1 MLKKLLRSELFW
13 SLLLIGALT
22 ALAYLPLLPQLGLIK
37 EDWYLLWAGDK
48 QGVTG
53 IIASFQTD
61 RPIAGYV
68 YAIFYPLLGNA
79 PLGWHVASF
88 LLRLGGAYAFFWLVR
103 MLWPEQKMLTT
114 AAAALFTVY
123 PGYLQQP
130 NAVNKMFW
138 HTAWFTSLFSL
149 TLTVYAIRARQ
160 LYARL
165 LGTLAAL
172 ALTLIYPLIIESYIG
187 LEAVRVL
194 LIAYTVRLEHPG
206 SLGENL
212 RRTVRIYLPYLLV
225 IGGVLF
231 WRVFLFESSRP
242 ATDLGRLLRNYTE
255 TPLHMAGRIMIE
267 SGRDFLEATLLA
279 WVVPF
284 YQLLYDG
291 SFEQL
296 LAAAGWGVLAGGSL
310 YLFIRRGYA
319 SGILLPEPASDTR
332 LARDWLVI
340 GGLAVLLG
348 MLPVIFAGRQIFFN
362 PTTREDHYTHQLIL
376 GAVLFL
382 LGLLLLS
389 LKRRTLPLF
398 LSLLVGTAVFTHYQ
412 NTARIRD
419 FWAIQKSVWWQL
431 AWRAPQLDDNTLL
444 FINLPGDFA
453 IEEGYEVWAP
463 ANFIYAPESD
473 QVTITGEVLDRYTA
487 QDIFR
492 GQRNPRTMRSF
503 FLNRRFDQS
512 LILSMPTTR
521 SCLHVIDGTNPQLSP
536 DEDPLVR
543 TVAPYS
549 KISEI
554 LTSARQAIPPR
565 DIFGPEPEPGWC
577 YYYQK
582 AQLARQDQDWQ
593 TVADLAAQVI
603 DLELQPGDR
612 TEWLPFLEGAVY
624 TGDRQAAE
632 EIAGERI
639 KQRDTLEY
647 LCTQLQLNQSA
658 YLPETFESLAALLCV
673 EN

>member
-1 MLKKLLRSELFW
+1 MKKLLRSELFW
-13 SLLLIGALT
+13 SLMLITALT

-48 QGVTG
+48 QGVSG

-61 RPIAGYV
+61 RPMAGYV

-79 PLGWHVASF
+79 PLGWHIASF
-88 LLRLGGAYAFFWLVR
+88 LLRLGGAYTFFWLVR
-103 MLWPEQKMLTT
+103 LLWPQQKMLTT

-138 HTAWFTSLFSL
+138 HTAWFTSLLSL
-149 TLTVYAIRARQ
+149 ALTVYAVRARQ
-160 LYARL
+160 LVARVMATAGAL
-165 LGTLAAL
+165 VLAC
-172 ALTLIYPLIIESYIG
+172 IYPLIIESYIG

-194 LIAYTVRLEHPG
+194 LIAYAVRLEHPG
-206 SLGENL
+206 SLRETIW
-212 RRTVRIYLPYLLV
+212 RTARIYLPYLLV

-231 WRVFLFESSRP
+231 WRVFLFESARP
-242 ATDLGRLLRNYTE
+242 ATDLGRLLRSYTE
-255 TPLHMAGRIMIE
+255 TPLHMAGRITIE
-267 SGRDFLEATLLA
+267 SVRDFLEATLLA
-279 WVVPF
+279 WIVPF

-296 LAAAGWGVLAGGSL
+296 LIAGGLGVLAGGLL
-310 YLFIRRGYA
+310 YLFIRRGTTA
-319 SGILLPEPASDTR
+319 GIFAPAPDSSTS

-389 LKRRTLPLF
+389 LKARSLPLF
-398 LSLLVGTAVFTHYQ
+398 MSLLVGTAVFTHYQ
-412 NTARIRD
+412 NTARVRD
-419 FWAIQKSVWWQL
+419 FWEIQKAVWWQL
-431 AWRAPQLDDNTLL
+431 TWRAPQLDDNTLL
-444 FINLPGDFA
+444 FINLPGNFA

-463 ANFIYAPESD
+463 ANFIYAPDSD
-473 QVTITGEVLDRYTA
+473 RVTITGEVLDRFTA

-492 GQRNPRTMRSF
+492 GQRSPRTMRSF
-503 FLNRRFDQS
+503 FINRRFDQS

-521 SCLHVIDGTNPQLSP
+521 SCLHVIDGSNPQLAP
-536 DEDPLVR
+536 EEDPLVR
-543 TVAPYS
+543 SVAPYS
-549 KISEI
+549 KISEV
-554 LTSARQAIPPR
+554 LTGAQQAVPPAE
-565 DIFGPEPEPGWC
+565 IFGPEPEHGWC

-582 AQLARQDQDWQ
+582 AQLARQDQNWQ
-593 TVADLAAQVI
+593 AVADLAAQVQN
-603 DLELQPGDR
+603 LELQPGDR
-612 TEWLPFLEGAVY
+612 TEWLPFLEGAVFS
-624 TGDRQAAE
+624 GDLNLAE
-632 EIAGERI
+632 KIASERI

-647 LCTQLQLNQSA
+647 LCTQLQLNQAA
-658 YLPETFESLAALLCV
+658 YPPEAFTTLASLVCLG
-673 EN
+673 N